1 MATIEKNTV
10 NLSADKPKEKVPE
23 GPSLLEKL
31 RERAQHNLKEMEEE
45 RRVMEAGKNKKP
57 KLGIL
62 KSSKF
67 KLKRDKVD

>member
-23 GPSLLEKL
+23 RPSLL
-31 RERAQHNLKEMEEE
+31 ERAQHNLKEMEEE

>member
-1 MATIEKNTV
+1 
-10 NLSADKPKEKVPE
+10 
-23 GPSLLEKL
+23 
-31 RERAQHNLKEMEEE
+31 MEEE